1 MIKIKCK
8 TFEGLG
14 TGTKLLLTTVY
25 VILALACQLK
35 KRNKIILFANATNY
49 TVLQKEYI
57 PLNLQR

>member
-25 VILALACQLK
+25 VILACQLK